1 MGNKFIRAA
10 FAGLLL
16 GFVAATAAA
25 EFNVSV
31 SYFHET
37 LAPHGRWVASSSY
50 GDVWVPGGVAA
61 GWSPYVDGEWQWT
74 DYGWTWASS
83 DPWGDIAYHYG
94 TWVYS
99 PPYGWVWVPG
109 TVWSPAWVTWAYT
122 DDYIGWAPVPVS
134 FALSAH
140 GYAGPAVVAART
152 SYVFVPARQFT
163 GVRVASVR
171 VPVAQVPTIYA
182 RAHRA
187 TAFPVTGG
195 IVHNTGLPVA
205 RVEKVTGRKV
215 EVVRAEPERLRV
227 APVPQGKSA
236 SYRVVAPKSERAAA
250 IRPQEHG
257 SAKPSHSAE
266 AAPSGQEKK
275 APAHSAT
282 TAARPAPA
290 PPPPQACGVACGER
304 APGEAEEGVR
314 SGPVERPCGTRPRG
328 QAQTRAGPAA
338 GSRGACG
345 APGGRWTLRG
355 GSAPCRRTEAGVAES
370 GAEGAA
376 RESARQASAERQ
388 PARQGRPGTA
398 EELERTERGQ
408 S

>member
-25 EFNVSV
+25 QVNVSI
-31 SYFHET
+31 SFFHES
-37 LAPHGRWVASSSY
+37 LAPHGRWVASGSY

-109 TVWSPAWVTWAYT
+109 TVWAPAWVTWAYT

-140 GYAGPAVVAART
+140 GYSGPAVVAART

-171 VPVAQVPTIYA
+171 VPTAQVPTIYA

-215 EVVRAEPERLRV
+215 EVVRAEPERLRA

-236 SYRVVAPKSERAAA
+236 TYRVVAPKSERAAA

-266 AAPSGQEKK
+266 AAPSRQEKEKK
-275 APAHSAT
+275 APEHSAT

-290 PPPPQACGVACGER
+290 PVPAQSHAASGHEAKPKKEPAPVQSNTHAAPGHEAKPKHAPVPPP
-304 APGEAEEGVR
+304 
-314 SGPVERPCGTRPRG
+314 
-328 QAQTRAGPAA
+328 
-338 GSRGACG
+338 
-345 APGGRWTLRG
+345 
-355 GSAPCRRTEAGVAES
+355 
-370 GAEGAA
+370 GAEAHAA
-376 RESARQASAERQ
+376 PRNDAPREAAAPPHAAQPKPASPNPDQKAQHTNPHAKQ
-388 PARQGRPGTA
+388 PQTGNPHDKDGPG
-398 EELERTERGQ
+398 Q
-408 S
+408 PKN